1 MNRKRSER
9 TLKTGFTTGAAAAAA
24 AKAALLCLLTGERV
38 ELVSLTML
46 NGEHREIPVK
56 QPRLLDSRTCECI
69 VVKDA
74 GDDPDVTHQ
83 AEIGVRVWLFAE
95 EDRGRETEVRGQ
107 GSEVSE
113 KRTEDRGQRTGDRCW
128 RAEAIKVPL
137 DRSSGTVW
145 IFGGTGVGRVT
156 KPGLEIAPGLPA
168 VTEGPR
174 TMILRE
180 IQEVFEQ
187 TGATGSVAV
196 EIFVPQGETLAKKTM
211 NARLGILGGISI
223 LGTTG
228 LVHPLSHEAY
238 QASIL
243 AGIRVAAAAGCTT
256 LVLTTGRR
264 SERHAQTLRPD
275 LPEEAFL
282 QMGDFFEFAVK
293 SAGEQGITNLV
304 LAMFWGKA
312 VKMAQGFP
320 HTHAAKSAL
329 SLHKLGEWA
338 AALSRDARLVQA
350 IQSANTAR
358 QTFAMIQERL
368 PELISEV
375 GRRIQENAWRFG
387 KNSLEIRVVILDFEG
402 KPVFQG

>member
-1 MNRKRSER
+1 
-9 TLKTGFTTGAAAAAA
+9 
-24 AKAALLCLLTGERV
+24 
-38 ELVSLTML
+38 
-46 NGEHREIPVK
+46 
-56 QPRLLDSRTCECI
+56 
-69 VVKDA
+69 
-74 GDDPDVTHQ
+74 
-83 AEIGVRVWLFAE
+83 
-95 EDRGRETEVRGQ
+95 
-107 GSEVSE
+107 
-113 KRTEDRGQRTGDRCW
+113 
-128 RAEAIKVPL
+128 
-137 DRSSGTVW
+137 
-145 IFGGTGVGRVT
+145 
-156 KPGLEIAPGLPA
+156 
-168 VTEGPR
+168 
-174 TMILRE
+174 MILRE